1 MKIEKLPSG
10 SYRMR
15 KMYKGKM
22 YSVVTDYKPTQK
34 EAIQLMS
41 EELDKVRGS
50 SADKTFR
57 SCAEEYIKMKSN
69 VLSPST
75 IKGYRSLMSQYSDR
89 FMDTNLLR
97 IENAD
102 IQREINSLAAGRS
115 PKTIRNLSG
124 FISSVLGVF
133 RPDMKIFTTLPQKAK
148 NEPYI
153 PSDEDVRRI
162 LKASKGT
169 EYEIPLILACYG
181 LRRSEI
187 CALTTDDLE
196 GDILHV
202 NKALVINEN
211 KEWVIKTTKTTE
223 STRDIVIPEEI
234 VDRVREQGYV
244 YKGHPNS
251 ILKYLERTEEKLG
264 IPRFPLH
271 KLRHYFASKM
281 SNIHIPDA
289 DIMRMGG
296 WKTDHVMKDVY
307 RHAMEYKNK
316 EAQRKASDELKRVLL
331 NEESMTNP

>member
-15 KMYKGKM
+15 KMYKGKI
-22 YSVVTDYKPTQK
+22 YTVVTDYKPTQK

-57 SCAEEYIKMKSN
+57 SCAEEYIEMKSN

-75 IKGYRSLMSQYSDR
+75 IKSYRSLLSQYSER
-89 FMDTNLLR
+89 FMNINLLR

-102 IQREINSLAAGRS
+102 IQREINYLAPGRS
-115 PKTIRNLSG
+115 PKTMRNYHG
-124 FISSVLGVF
+124 FISSVLGTF
-133 RPDMKIFTTLPQKAK
+133 RPNMKIYTTLPKK
-148 NEPYI
+148 MKKEPYI
-153 PSDEDVRRI
+153 PSDEDIRRI
-162 LKASKGT
+162 LEKSKGT
-169 EYEIPLILACYG
+169 EYEIPLMLACYG

-187 CALTTDDLE
+187 CALTIDDIKK
-196 GDILHV
+196 DVIHID
-202 NKALVINEN
+202 KALVLNEN
-211 KEWVIKTTKTTE
+211 KKWVIKTTKTTE
-223 STRDIVIPEEI
+223 STRDIVVPEEI
-234 VDRVREQGYV
+234 IEKIIEQGYV

-251 ILKYLERTEEKLG
+251 ILKFLERTEEKLG

-281 SNIHIPDA
+281 SAMHIPDE

-296 WKTDHVMKDVY
+296 WKTDHIMKDVY
-307 RHAMEYKNK
+307 RHAMQDKEM
-316 EAQRKASDELKRVLL
+316 EAQREAARKLGEALF
-331 NEESMTNP
+331 